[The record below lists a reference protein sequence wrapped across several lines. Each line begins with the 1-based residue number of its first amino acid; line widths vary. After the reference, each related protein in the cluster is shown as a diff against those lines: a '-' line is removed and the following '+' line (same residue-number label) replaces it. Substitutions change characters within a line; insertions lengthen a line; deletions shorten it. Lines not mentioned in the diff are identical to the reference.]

1 MMNGLVNGLVNGHW
15 FEWSTARK
23 RFGEIFSVAEA
34 YNDLAIWHNEAGGR
48 QTSHTRDL
56 RCVCNFL
63 TGLGV

>member
-1 MMNGLVNGLVNGHW
+1 
-15 FEWSTARK
+15 
-23 RFGEIFSVAEA
+23 VAEA

-56 RCVCNFL
+56 RCVGNFL